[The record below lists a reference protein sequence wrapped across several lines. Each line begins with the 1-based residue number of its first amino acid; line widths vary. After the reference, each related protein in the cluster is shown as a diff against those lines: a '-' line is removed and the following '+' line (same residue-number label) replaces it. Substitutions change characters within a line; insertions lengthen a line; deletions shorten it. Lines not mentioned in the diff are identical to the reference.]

1 MIQVSDA
8 AAAKFSEI
16 AAKTEKPQDQMLRIS
31 YGGAG

>member
-8 AAAKFSEI
+8 AAAKFREI
-16 AAKTEKPQDQMLRIS
+16 AAQTDKPEDQMLRIS